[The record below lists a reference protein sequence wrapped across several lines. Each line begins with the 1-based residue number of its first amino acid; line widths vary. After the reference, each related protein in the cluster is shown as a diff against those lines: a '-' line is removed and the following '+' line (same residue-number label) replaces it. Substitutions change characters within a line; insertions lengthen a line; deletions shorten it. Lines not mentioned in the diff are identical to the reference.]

1 MDPEYPEYIET
12 TTLRDTERKFT
23 YEVTGA
29 PYRPSTTYTST
40 ITPGTSGYYNPYR
53 YSYEGAITADWDL
66 DLSEEPHVKLEKGWV
81 ERTGME
87 LKRSIC
93 DSHKDLSPD
102 RIFKTISIMK
112 SKLMMTCAP
121 YSVDHIQCKMTP
133 EVKNNLI
140 NAYRKINMFGKKT
153 PFVARFDEY
162 GRRLSD
168 DVQIDTLRGM
178 DIMLVNPMDYG
189 EHFISFEAIVSDH
202 LDLEDLPF

>member
-23 YEVTGA
+23 YEVTSA

-53 YSYEGAITADWDL
+53 YSYEGAITAEWE
-66 DLSEEPHVKLEKGWV
+66 LSLEEPDIRLEEYRV
-81 ERTGME
+81 EKTNALAR
-87 LKRSIC
+87 RSVC
-93 DSHKDLSPD
+93 DKDKDLNPD

-112 SKLMMTCAP
+112 SKLMVACAP
-121 YSVDHIQCKMTP
+121 YHVDHIKCKMTP
-133 EVKNNLI
+133 TVKNNLI
-140 NAYRKINMFGKKT
+140 KAYRKLNMFGKKT

-162 GRRLSD
+162 GRRLPD

-178 DIMLVNPMDYG
+178 DIELVNPADYG
-189 EHFISFEAIVSDH
+189 EFYISFEAVESSYIIAD
-202 LDLEDLPF
+202 DIPF